1 MDVLENALSNTN
13 GFSSTEVNRVSSVN
27 INLIDAEMNCEP
39 DDPSSGDCTSD
50 DDDSEMCTTS
60 TPTPTAELTTRE
72 PETSAPSSDPPG
84 GPNTPTKA
92 NAKLRNPTPRPR
104 GVSAWVIILI
114 VLGAMAIVFIA
125 VFLLYRWNHRY
136 SGSFKPSKNEEGQTQ
151 QPGSDTAEQQFRTYN
166 QPAFFVY
173 KPPKKP
179 TADSPVSI

>member
-1 MDVLENALSNTN
+1 MQELSKCGQSLGNFLRIFTKKKKTLTKVSQ
-13 GFSSTEVNRVSSVN
+13 FSRSSHN
-27 INLIDAEMNCEP
+27 ICFFFPRL
-39 DDPSSGDCTSD
+39 
-50 DDDSEMCTTS
+50 
-60 TPTPTAELTTRE
+60 AELTTRE

-84 GPNTPTKA
+84 GPNTQAKA
-92 NAKLRNPTPRPR
+92 SAKLRNPTPRLR

-151 QPGSDTAEQQFRTYN
+151 EPGSDTAEQQFRTYN